1 MKKNLA
7 VALICAVTAMGASA
21 QGTTTP
27 AAATA
32 DPVIITYGTGEVR
45 KSEFEAAIA
54 TLPPEYQAYVAGAG
68 KRAFAEDYL
77 RMKMLAAEAE
87 RGGLDKNADVQA
99 QLRLMRA
106 NALANAQLGKLE
118 AGITVTDAEIQ
129 AAYDARKAQLEQAKA
144 RHILIAFVGSQ
155 AAQPGK
161 PELTD
166 EQAKAKAEDL
176 RTKIIGGADFAELA
190 KQESDDVGSGARGG
204 DLGAFGRGQM
214 VPEFDKAVFESKIGE
229 VGPAV
234 RTQFG
239 YHLIQVQ
246 ERGAAPL
253 AEVREGI
260 EKELR
265 EKKLQDILEG
275 MKVASKVNFNEA
287 YFAEPPAAAA
297 TPPSA
302 SN

>member
-1 MKKNLA
+1 
-7 VALICAVTAMGASA
+7 MGASA

-54 TLPPEYQAYVAGAG
+54 TLPAEYQAYVAGAG

-106 NALANAQLGKLE
+106 NALANAQLAKLE
-118 AGITVTDAEIQ
+118 EGITVTDAEIQ

-144 RHILIAFVGSQ
+144 RHILIAFAGSQ
-155 AAQPGK
+155 ASQPGK
-161 PELTD
+161 PELTE
-166 EQAKAKAEDL
+166 EQAKAKAEEL
-176 RTKIIGGADFAELA
+176 RTRIIGGADFAEIA
-190 KQESDDVGSGARGG
+190 RQESDDVGSGARGG

-253 AEVREGI
+253 AEVRESI
-260 EKELR
+260 DKELR
-265 EKKLQDILEG
+265 EKKLQDVLDG
-275 MKVASKVNFNEA
+275 MKTASKVSFNEA
-287 YFAEPPAAAA
+287 YFAEPPTAAP
-297 TPPSA
+297 TPPPV